1 MLEYIL
7 ILLLYL
13 NSARIVKVICISID
27 YLLILFLFFYTYY
40 NEALFNYVCNLL
52 HVKCTPTYGIFSI
65 VEAIIK
71 SMGFSVQ

>member
-7 ILLLYL
+7 ILFLSV
-13 NSARIVKVICISID
+13 NSARIVNVKCISID
-27 YLLILFLFFYTYY
+27 YLLILFFYSYY
-40 NEALFNYVCNLL
+40 NEALFNFVCNLL